1 MISIAIAFRNLLA
14 ARSRTVFLGAAL
26 FLVTMLMV
34 ILMAL
39 TAGIRDNMIRATT
52 SVSSGHVNIGGF
64 YKTTQSDAP
73 PLITHVAELKKLVHE
88 VLPDA
93 VRVIDRQ
100 RGWGKIIAEE
110 GSVQAGINGIDIDEE
125 GALLDILTLA
135 PESDYQEDPKEP
147 MRVRGDFK
155 ALKTRKDGIILF
167 AGQAKRL
174 KVDVGDPVTLR
185 AETGRGQVNT
195 VDATVVAIA
204 RDLGP
209 LSGWAAFVPKAT
221 VANLYQLKP
230 DVSGAIQIY
239 FKDVSQSEDGMNRLR
254 AAMLAKGYPLMDH
267 ESSPFFMKFQTVM
280 SEDWT
285 GQKYDITTWKDEAS
299 FLTWILTAI
308 SSVSFLLLSLL
319 TVIIAVGIMNTMYI
333 AVRERTREIGTL
345 RAIGMGRGAILRLFL
360 TEALALGLAAT
371 AAGSIAGSLI
381 ATAIDA
387 SNVRVGV
394 DALRMILLSDTVHFA
409 PHIGAVITAVV
420 AFTLLTGLS
429 ALLPALQASRIA
441 PVTAMQSA
449 D

>member
-1 MISIAIAFRNLLA
+1 MITLSIALRNLMA
-14 ARSRTVFLGAAL
+14 SRSRTVFLGTAL

-34 ILMAL
+34 TLLSL
-39 TAGIRDNMIRATT
+39 TQGISDNMIRATT
-52 SVSSGHVNIGGF
+52 SVSSGHINIGGF

-73 PLITHVAELKKLVHE
+73 PLITKVAELKKVVHE
-88 VLPDA
+88 ALPDA

-100 RGWGKIIAEE
+100 RGWGKVISDQ
-110 GSVQAGINGIDIDEE
+110 GSMQAGINGIEFDEE
-125 GALLDILTLA
+125 GSLLSIITLA
-135 PESDYQEDPKEP
+135 PEADYKDDAKQPD
-147 MRVRGDFK
+147 RIVGDFAGVK
-155 ALKTRKDGIILF
+155 SGGIIMF
-167 AGQAKRL
+167 ASQAKRM
-174 KVDVGDPVTLR
+174 KIDVGDAVTLR

-209 LSGWAAFVPKAT
+209 LSGWATFVSKET

-239 FKDVSQSEDGMNRLR
+239 FDDIETADDGMNRLR
-254 AAMLAKGYPLMDH
+254 AAMLAKGYALMDH
-267 ESSPFFMKFQTVM
+267 ESAPFFMKFQTVM
-280 SEDWT
+280 GEDWT

-345 RAIGMGRGAILRLFL
+345 RAIGMGRGGILRLFL
-360 TEALALGLAAT
+360 VEALTLGLVSTT
-371 AAGSIAGSLI
+371 AGAIAGMLI
-381 ATAIDA
+381 AGAIDA
-387 SNVRVGV
+387 SSIHVGV
-394 DALRMILLSDTVHFA
+394 DAIRMILLSDTIHLAARLADV
-409 PHIGAVITAVV
+409 VTAIVV
-420 AFTLLTGLS
+420 FTLLTGLS
-429 ALLPALQASRIA
+429 ALLPALQASRTA